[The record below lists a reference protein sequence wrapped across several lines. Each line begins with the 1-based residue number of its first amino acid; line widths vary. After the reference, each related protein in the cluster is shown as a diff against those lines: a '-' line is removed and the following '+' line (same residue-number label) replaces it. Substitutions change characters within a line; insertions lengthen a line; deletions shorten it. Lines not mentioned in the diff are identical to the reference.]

1 MIMPVTRREKTLNE
15 LNDVVS
21 KLSYKDLNILVG
33 VGMGL
38 SFSDGMAAS
47 IDIKE
52 SQDAS
57 DSTNKWAEG

>member
-1 MIMPVTRREKTLNE
+1 MIMPVTKREKTLNE

-57 DSTNKWAEG
+57 DSTNK

>member
-1 MIMPVTRREKTLNE
+1 MYNMLMPETKREKTLNE

-21 KLSYKDLNILVG
+21 KLSYRDLNILVG

-38 SFSDGMAAS
+38 SISDGMAANL
-47 IDIKE
+47 DIKE

-57 DSTNKWAEG
+57 SSINQ